1 MIMKYIITERQYKLL
16 DEGVS
21 LFIKRRMDDID
32 MFVDDALDE
41 TDPEDYNY
49 DEYVDEIAWQV
60 VDKFGGNLTPNQ
72 IDELMEYVIENYW
85 NYIEEYHSSFN
96 DEF

>member
-1 MIMKYIITERQYKLL
+1 MKYIITERQYKLL